1 MNEPFDKSAVEAIN
15 CLFQKLSCEN
25 KEINH
30 NFQPKNKWNKTLC
43 FRHKKPSLYP
53 MKITCRL
60 LLPTLL
66 LLLSQFIT
74 AQNVQVMSYNIRYKN
89 GHDGQNSWCR
99 RKATVVKLIKKYN
112 PDIIGTQEA
121 LDGQMCYLKRKL
133 RKYKAVGVGRNNG
146 KRQGEYAAI
155 FYHKDSFTLEQSGTF
170 WLSEAPEQVGSIG
183 WDAGQKRI
191 ATWCRLKHKRT
202 SKVVYVFNTHLD
214 NQGPMA
220 RKNGARLIKQKIREI
235 AGNADVL
242 LTGDFNA
249 TPEEA
254 PYKVVITDE
263 GGFALRD
270 IAGANNESTFCM
282 FEVANTNCSRLDYIF
297 CSGMITPVAYSVI
310 SDNNGTYYPSDHK
323 PVTGTV
329 QLSHKP

>member
-1 MNEPFDKSAVEAIN
+1 M
-15 CLFQKLSCEN
+15 
-25 KEINH
+25 
-30 NFQPKNKWNKTLC
+30 KTI
-43 FRHKKPSLYP
+43 S
-53 MKITCRL
+53 RL

-66 LLLSQFIT
+66 LLLSQLII

-121 LDGQMCYLKRKL
+121 LYVQMRYLKRKL
-133 RKYKAVGVGRNNG
+133 RKYRAVGVGRNNG
-146 KRQGEYAAI
+146 KRQGEYAAV

-170 WLSEAPEQVGSIG
+170 WLSETPEQVGSIG

-191 ATWCRLKHKRT
+191 ATWCRLRHKRT
-202 SKVVYVFNTHLD
+202 SKVLYVFNTHLD
-214 NQGPMA
+214 NQGPIA
-220 RKNGARLIKQKIREI
+220 RKNGARLIKQQIREI
-235 AGNADVL
+235 AGTEDLL

-254 PYKVVITDE
+254 PYKVVITEE
-263 GGFALRD
+263 GGFALID
-270 IAGANNESTFCM
+270 VAQDNNESTFCN
-282 FEVANTNCSRLDYIF
+282 FEVANTNCSRLDYIL
-297 CSGMITPVAYSVI
+297 CSGTMTPVSYSVI

-323 PVTGTV
+323 PVIGTV
-329 QLSHKP
+329 QFSHKP